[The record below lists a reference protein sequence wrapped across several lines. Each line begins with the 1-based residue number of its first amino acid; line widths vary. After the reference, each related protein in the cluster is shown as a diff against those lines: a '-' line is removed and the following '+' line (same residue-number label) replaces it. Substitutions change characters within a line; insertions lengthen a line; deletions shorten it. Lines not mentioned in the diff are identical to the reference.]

1 MAAKSS
7 WKWPEDGKGQVEIL
21 INLENKVD
29 FIRSIF
35 YKSWTKIPQAQTKV
49 GWNWAN
55 LENKVDFL
63 RRILYGSLTK
73 CHKLGSG
80 WPEIVGSEN
89 IPTVEKTKL
98 WF

>member
-1 MAAKSS
+1 MARG
-7 WKWPEDGKGQVEIL
+7 WKGLSRNIGKPRKQGRLHKKYIL
-21 INLENKVD
+21 QEFD
-29 FIRSIF
+29 
-35 YKSWTKIPQAQTKV
+35 KIPQAQTKL